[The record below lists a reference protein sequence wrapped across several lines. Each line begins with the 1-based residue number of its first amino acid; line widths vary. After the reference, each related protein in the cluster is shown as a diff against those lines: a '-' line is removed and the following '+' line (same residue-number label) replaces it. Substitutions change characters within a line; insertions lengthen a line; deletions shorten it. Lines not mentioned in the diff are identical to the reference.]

1 MDWSSPS
8 VVVLL
13 VLSVLFTVAFV
24 LIERRAANPM
34 LDLSLFKN
42 QVFAI
47 AQVGNFLSNMILFS
61 VLFLMPFYLVQ
72 VLQVTAEAVGLLL
85 LPLAISMVF
94 GGMVGGALT
103 DRFGTK
109 WPSVASMFLF
119 CAGVYSMTSLDAS
132 SSTLGIVTRLVLL
145 GTARALYRSPN
156 LIAILSSISMDRLGV
171 AGGIYA
177 TMRHLGNIFGV
188 ALLGSFFNARLAF
201 HLEGSHRIALA
212 QAVTSSS
219 FLSAFH
225 ETFYLAL
232 LIAFIGLIMSAFQPE
247 FKATNTMP

>member
-1 MDWSSPS
+1 
-8 VVVLL
+8 
-13 VLSVLFTVAFV
+13 
-24 LIERRAANPM
+24 
-34 LDLSLFKN
+34 
-42 QVFAI
+42 
-47 AQVGNFLSNMILFS
+47 
-61 VLFLMPFYLVQ
+61 
-72 VLQVTAEAVGLLL
+72 
-85 LPLAISMVF
+85 
-94 GGMVGGALT
+94 
-103 DRFGTK
+103 
-109 WPSVASMFLF
+109 
-119 CAGVYSMTSLDAS
+119 MTSLDAS
-132 SSTLGIVTRLVLL
+132 SSTMGIVTRLVLL

-201 HLEGSHRIALA
+201 HLEGSYRIDLS
-212 QAVTSSS
+212 QDLTSSS

-232 LIAFIGLIMSAFQPE
+232 LVAFIGLLMSAFQPE